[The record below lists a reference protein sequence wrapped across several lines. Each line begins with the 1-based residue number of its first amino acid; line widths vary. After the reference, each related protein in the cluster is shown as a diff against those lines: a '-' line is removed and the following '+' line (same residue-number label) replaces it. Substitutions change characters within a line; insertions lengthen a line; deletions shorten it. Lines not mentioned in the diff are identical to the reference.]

1 MKLSVI
7 IVNYNVKNFLQ
18 QLLQS
23 LFKSVVGFDF
33 EVIVVDNNSVDGS
46 IAMLENNYKD
56 KIKLIV
62 NKENLGFS
70 KGNNIGIKA
79 SEGNYILLLNP
90 DTLVME
96 DTLQKMVD
104 FMDLHSNAG
113 AVGVK
118 MLDGEGKF
126 LPESKRG
133 LPTPKVAL
141 YKMLGLSKIFPKSK
155 KFGQYH
161 LGFLSKEETHE
172 VDVLSGACMM
182 IKRNV
187 LEQVGLL
194 DEDYF
199 MYGEDIDLSYQIKKA
214 GYKNYYF
221 PETNIIHFKGEST
234 KKGSLNYVKMFYQ
247 AMLIF
252 FDKNISHQQNKI
264 LIFLIK
270 GGIYLR
276 ALIAGIFRV
285 LKDFTLP
292 IADALFILVGLL
304 AIKEFWAKF
313 IKASENITYFP
324 EYVFVNFSLYTSIW
338 LTSVYLSGGYDYPL
352 KKRNVITGILW
363 GSLVIAAIYGF
374 LPLEYRFSR
383 GMIVVGTAW
392 SMLTLLVLRWVKYIL
407 MGETAR
413 FWHNEE
419 KYIVVGSETAM
430 LKINDFF
437 DKTGIKRNFIGFVF
451 SENCK
456 SEKFLGRNNQLEEI
470 IRIHQPDEV
479 VFASGEIEYQ
489 EIIQMMSQLNGKVK
503 FKIAP
508 EGMESIIGSHSK
520 NSAGDF
526 YTLEIGFNLAQPSH
540 RRKKR
545 ILDVVLSFVLLVLS
559 PFLLLIQKD
568 KSSFYKN
575 IFQVLLGYKTWVG
588 YQSPVSENL
597 PKIKPGVV
605 AVQYNMNEVNTKESY
620 WVENLNLTYAKEYSV
635 LNDVIVL
642 INNLNRLGS

>member
-1 MKLSVI
+1 
-7 IVNYNVKNFLQ
+7 
-18 QLLQS
+18 LQS
-23 LFKSVVGFDF
+23 LLKSVVQFDF
-33 EVIVVDNNSVDGS
+33 EIIVVDNNSVDGS
-46 IAMLENNYKD
+46 VAMLENYYKD
-56 KIKLIV
+56 KIKLII
-62 NKENLGFS
+62 NKDNLGFS
-70 KGNNIGIKA
+70 KANNMGIKV
-79 SEGNYILLLNP
+79 SEGAYILLLNP

-104 FMDLHSNAG
+104 FMEINTNAG

-133 LPTPKVAL
+133 FPTPKVAL
-141 YKMLGLSKIFPKSK
+141 YKMLGLSKIFSKSK

-182 IKRNV
+182 IRRNV

-199 MYGEDIDLSYQIKKA
+199 MYGEDIDLSYQINKA

-252 FDKNISHQQNKI
+252 FDKNLSHDKNKFLIS
-264 LIFLIK
+264 LIK
-270 GGIYLR
+270 GGIYLK
-276 ALIAGIFRV
+276 AFAAGVFRV
-285 LKDFTLP
+285 SKSITLP
-292 IADALFILVGLL
+292 IADALFIFTGLL
-304 AIKEFWAKF
+304 VIKEFWAKF

-324 EYVFVNFSLYTSIW
+324 EYFLANFSLYTIIW

-352 KKRNVITGILW
+352 KKRNVVTGVLW
-363 GSLVIAAIYGF
+363 GSLLIAAIYGF

-383 GMIVVGTAW
+383 GMIVVGTGW
-392 SMLTLLVLRWVKYIL
+392 SIIVLLILRWFKYIL
-407 MGETAR
+407 MGENSR

-419 KYIVVGSETAM
+419 KYIVVGNESAV

-437 DKTGIKRNFIGFVF
+437 DKIGIKRNFIGFVF

-456 SEKFLGRNNQLEEI
+456 SDKYLGKNSQMAEI
-470 IRIHQPDEV
+470 VRIHQPDEV
-479 VFASGEIEYQ
+479 IFASGEIEYQ

-508 EGMESIIGSHSK
+508 EGMDSIIGSHSK
-520 NSAGDF
+520 NTAGDF
-526 YTLEIGFNLAQPSH
+526 YTLEIGFNLAQPNH

-545 ILDVVLSFVLLVLS
+545 ILDIGCFLVFFVLS
-559 PFLLLIQKD
+559 PFLFLFQKN
-568 KSSFYKN
+568 KSFFYKN
-575 IFQVLLGYKTWVG
+575 IFQVLFGNKTWVG
-588 YQSPVSENL
+588 YQSPVSGNL
-597 PKIKPGVV
+597 PKIKPGVI
-605 AVQYNMNEVNTKESY
+605 AVQYNLNEVNTQESY
-620 WVENLNLTYAKEYSV
+620 WVENLNLTYAKEYSI
-635 LNDVIVL
+635 LNDVIFL
-642 INNLNRLGS
+642 FSNLNRLGG

>member
-23 LFKSVVGFDF
+23 LFKSVVRFGF
-33 EVIVVDNNSVDGS
+33 EIIVVDNNSVDGS
-46 IAMLENNYKD
+46 VAMLENNYKD

-62 NKENLGFS
+62 NKDNLGFS
-70 KGNNIGIKA
+70 KANNIGIKA
-79 SEGNYILLLNP
+79 SEGSYILLLNP

-104 FMDLHSNAG
+104 FMDLHPNAG

-118 MLDGEGKF
+118 MLDGEGKY

-133 LPTPKVAL
+133 LPTPKTAL

-182 IKRNV
+182 ISKNV

-276 ALIAGIFRV
+276 ALVAGIFRL

-292 IADALFILVGLL
+292 IADALFIFTGLL

-313 IKASENITYFP
+313 IKADENITYFP
-324 EYVFVNFSLYTSIW
+324 EYFLVNFSLYTLIW
-338 LTSVYLSGGYDYPL
+338 LTSVYLSGGYDHPL
-352 KKRNVITGILW
+352 KKRNVITGVLW
-363 GSLVIAAIYGF
+363 GTLIIAAIYGF

-383 GMIVVGTAW
+383 GMIVVGTGW
-392 SMLTLLVLRWVKYIL
+392 SMLTLLMIRWLKYFL

-413 FWHNEE
+413 FWHYEE
-419 KYIVVGSETAM
+419 KYIVVGSETTT

-437 DKTGIKRNFIGFVF
+437 DKTGIKRNFIGFIF
-451 SENCK
+451 PENCK
-456 SEKFLGRNNQLEEI
+456 SEKFLGRNSQLEEI

-508 EGMESIIGSHSK
+508 EGMDSIIGSHSK
-520 NSAGDF
+520 NTAGDF

-545 ILDVVLSFVLLVLS
+545 ILDVGLTFILLILS
-559 PFLLLIQKD
+559 PFLLFIQKN

-575 IFQVLLGYKTWVG
+575 IFQVFLGDKTWVG

-597 PKIKPGVV
+597 PKIKPGVI
-605 AVQYNMNEVNTKESY
+605 AVQYNLNEVNIEESY
-620 WVENLNLTYAKEYSV
+620 LVENLNLTYAKEYSV
-635 LNDVIVL
+635 LNDVIIL
-642 INNLNRLGS
+642 FSNLNKLGG

>member
-23 LFKSVVGFDF
+23 LFKSVVRFDY
-33 EVIVVDNNSVDGS
+33 EIIVVDNNSVDGS
-46 IAMLENNYKD
+46 VAMLENYYKD
-56 KIKLIV
+56 KIKIIV
-62 NKENLGFS
+62 NKDNLGFS
-70 KGNNIGIKA
+70 KANNMGIKA
-79 SEGNYILLLNP
+79 SEGAYILLLNP

-104 FMDLHSNAG
+104 FMESNTNTG

-133 LPTPKVAL
+133 FPTPKVAL

-161 LGFLSKEETHE
+161 LGFLNSDEIHE

-182 IKRNV
+182 IRRDV

-221 PETNIIHFKGEST
+221 PKTNIVHFKGEST

-252 FDKNISHQQNKI
+252 YDKNLSHDQNKL
-264 LIFLIK
+264 LIYLIK
-270 GGIYLR
+270 GGIYLK
-276 ALIAGIFRV
+276 AFTAGMFRLV
-285 LKDFTLP
+285 KSITLP
-292 IADALFILVGLL
+292 IADTLFIFTGLL
-304 AIKEFWAKF
+304 AIKELWAKF
-313 IKASENITYFP
+313 IKADENITYFP
-324 EYVFVNFSLYTSIW
+324 EYFLVNFSLYTLIW
-338 LTSVYLSGGYDYPL
+338 LISVYLSGGYDYPL
-352 KKRNVITGILW
+352 RKRNVITGVLW
-363 GSLVIAAIYGF
+363 GSLIIAAIYGF

-383 GMIVVGTAW
+383 GMIIAGTVW
-392 SMLTLLVLRWVKYIL
+392 SILVLLTLRWFKYVL
-407 MGETAR
+407 MGEASR
-413 FWHNEE
+413 YWKNVE
-419 KYIVVGSETAM
+419 KYIVVGNEAAVC
-430 LKINDFF
+430 KINDFF
-437 DKTGIKRNFIGFVF
+437 DKIGIKRNFIGFVF
-451 SENCK
+451 SESCK
-456 SEKFLGRNNQLEEI
+456 SDKYLGKNSQMAEI
-470 IRIHQPDEV
+470 VRIHQPDEI

-489 EIIQMMSQLNGKVK
+489 EIIQMMSQLNGTVK

-508 EGMESIIGSHSK
+508 EGMDSIIGSHSK
-520 NSAGDF
+520 NTNGDF
-526 YTLEIGFNLAQPSH
+526 YTLEVGFNLAQPSH

-545 ILDVVLSFVLLVLS
+545 ILDIGVSLIFLILS
-559 PFLLLIQKD
+559 PILFLIQKY
-568 KSSFYKN
+568 KTSFYKN
-575 IFQVLLGYKTWVG
+575 IFQVLMRNKTWVG
-588 YQSPVSENL
+588 YQNPVSSNL
-597 PKIKPGVV
+597 PKIKPGVI
-605 AVQYNMNEVNTKESY
+605 AVRYNLNEANTE
-620 WVENLNLTYAKEYSV
+620 WVKNLNLTYAKEYSI
-635 LNDVIVL
+635 LNDVIML
-642 INNLNRLGS
+642 INNLNRLGG